1 MLDEKES
8 EILWE
13 KRPTNTMPIKFAG
26 LTMEES
32 IPRNQELE
40 AWSTQHYSRIPPPRS
55 KTCLEEKGEE
65 ELTSNHGA
73 SQEPG
78 GIDETCSSAH
88 GEEGERT
95 VQTGPSPR
103 KASKSQKAS
112 KKEAPLEVEPTSIA
126 IGQ

>member
-13 KRPTNTMPIKFAG
+13 KRPTNALQTKFAAANHAR
-26 LTMEES
+26 
-32 IPRNQELE
+32 INPQEPGAGAHSTTAAFRHQDPKR
-40 AWSTQHYSRIPPPRS
+40 AW
-55 KTCLEEKGEE
+55 KKKGEE
-65 ELTSNHGA
+65 ELTGNHGA

-88 GEEGERT
+88 GKEGERT